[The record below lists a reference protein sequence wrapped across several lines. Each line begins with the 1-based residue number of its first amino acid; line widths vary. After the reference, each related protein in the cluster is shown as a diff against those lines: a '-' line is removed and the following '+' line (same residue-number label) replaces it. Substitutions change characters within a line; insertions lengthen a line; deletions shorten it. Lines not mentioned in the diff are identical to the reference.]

1 MPDPSSWNSKKSH
14 IWLIFSEKFLI
25 CLHFNQSKV
34 IFLQFDEIFRRKE
47 EKFGKSLFTFWS
59 RFLAL
64 FSLSQ
69 FWILNF
75 SVSILASKWA
85 DIFEKNEVLE
95 IFLPLANC
103 RLLKYSKSRQTG
115 FNRRKILGKSWQIH
129 RIFGQC
135 SNHHRRFTQSWPS
148 WWPF

>member
-1 MPDPSSWNSKKSH
+1 MTNFFQKNSWFVY
-14 IWLIFSEKFLI
+14 ILINLWWFF
-25 CLHFNQSKV
+25 FNLTN
-34 IFLQFDEIFRRKE
+34 FFAEKE
-47 EKFGKSLFTFWS
+47 EKFGISLFTFWS

-69 FWILNF
+69 YWILNF
-75 SVSILASKWA
+75 SVSVSILASKWA

-103 RLLKYSKSRQTG
+103 RLLKYSKSRKTG
-115 FNRRKILGKSWQIH
+115 FNRRRILGKSWQIH